1 MEPAGL
7 AIGAI
12 ALASLF
18 TECIQC
24 LDLIELARS
33 SEKGLKTQVC
43 KLSIIKRQFMV
54 WGESI
59 GLLSPDEGRDDV
71 LDQVQGRRE
80 IEDVLQQ
87 ISILLQDAENLKTK
101 YGVEVDTAGDRESH
115 CIEVSRSRRDF
126 FKQNPIVEF
135 VSRLATHQ
143 RRSSIITKTRWAIR
157 DSKKFEGLIK
167 DLDWFVT
174 KLIKVDVSQ
183 KTHIRREMAT
193 REEVQSIVDL
203 STLSIMEQ
211 TCTGPSR
218 SWAVAASI
226 HSEYLS
232 SAGSVVERNQRIR
245 DWNAHLENTESDS
258 QSMSVDERPRKRQRY
273 EALSPSML
281 ATNFIRPDSPPL
293 RIPKNPSTLCSLT
306 YGDRLMLYRCPGS
319 LHPSLHLLL

>member
-18 TECIQC
+18 TECIEC

-59 GLLSPDEGRDDV
+59 GLLSPDEGRDNV

-80 IEDVLQQ
+80 IEDVLQR
-87 ISILLQDAENLKTK
+87 ISILLQDAEKLKTK
-101 YGVEVDTAGDRESH
+101 YGVEVDGTDDKHSD
-115 CIEVSRSRRDF
+115 CIEVSKSRREF
-126 FKQNPIVEF
+126 FKQNPLVEF
-135 VSRLATHQ
+135 ISRLVAHQ
-143 RRSSIITKTRWAIR
+143 RKSTILTRTRWAIR

-174 KLIKVDVSQ
+174 KLLTIDVSHE
-183 KTHIRREMAT
+183 THVRQELAT
-193 REEVQSIVDL
+193 REEVESIVDL
-203 STLSIMEQ
+203 STLTIMEQ
-211 TCTGPSR
+211 TCRGPSR
-218 SWAVAASI
+218 SWAAAARI

-232 SAGSVVERNQRIR
+232 SAGSVAERNQRIR
-245 DWNAHLENTESDS
+245 DWNAHLESTGSDS
-258 QSMSVDERPRKRQRY
+258 QSMSVDERTRKRQRY
-273 EALSPSML
+273 EVLSPSL
-281 ATNFIRPDSPPL
+281 STTSFIRPDSPPL
-293 RIPKNPSTLCSLT
+293 RVPKNPSTLCLPT
-306 YGDRLMLYRCPGS
+306 YGD
-319 LHPSLHLLL
+319 

>member
-1 MEPAGL
+1 METAGL
-7 AIGAI
+7 TIGAI

-18 TECIQC
+18 TECIEC
-24 LDLIELARS
+24 LDLIEVARS

-59 GLLSPDEGRDDV
+59 GLLSPDQGRDDV

-87 ISILLQDAENLKTK
+87 VSTLLQDAEKLKTK
-101 YGVEVDTAGDRESH
+101 YGVEVDTAVDRQSH
-115 CIEVSRSRRDF
+115 FIEVSRSRRDI

-135 VSRLATHQ
+135 ISRLVAYQ
-143 RRSSIITKTRWAIR
+143 RRSTIITKTRWAIQ
-157 DSKKFEGLIK
+157 DSKKFEGLVK

-174 KLIKVDVSQ
+174 KLITIDVSHE
-183 KTHIRREMAT
+183 THIRREMAT

-211 TCTGPSR
+211 TCRGPSR
-218 SWAVAASI
+218 SWAAAARI

-232 SAGSVVERNQRIR
+232 SAGSIVERDGRIR
-245 DWNAHLENTESDS
+245 DWNAHLESTESDS
-258 QSMSVDERPRKRQRY
+258 ESMSVNERTTKRQRY
-273 EALSPSML
+273 DTLSPSL
-281 ATNFIRPDSPPL
+281 RTARFIRPDSTPL
-293 RIPKNPSTLCSLT
+293 RIPENPSILCSPT
-306 YGDRLMLYRCPGS
+306 YGD
-319 LHPSLHLLL
+319 